1 MRDPVLL
8 SPRWWWRVVGQLLI
22 RALRAVVR
30 PMWNPLRGLARRSFI
45 HPLAKIG
52 PRVRIGRGCVI
63 GRCRLDTMDAGGE
76 AIEIGDHTIVYS
88 DVEVMVH
95 GGRVEIGKNCL
106 ITRRA
111 AVLTGG
117 HGFRDRNRLIQE
129 HEMEAADV
137 RIGDD
142 CWIGYGAIVLGGA
155 TVGDGA
161 VVAAG
166 SVVTGD
172 VAPYTVVAGAPA
184 RKIGERT

>member
-1 MRDPVLL
+1 M
-8 SPRWWWRVVGQLLI
+8 VV
-22 RALRAVVR
+22 RALRAMVR
-30 PMWNPLRGLARRSFI
+30 PVWNLLRGLGRRSFI

-52 PRVRIGRGCVI
+52 PRVRIGRGCII
-63 GRCRLDTMDAGGE
+63 GRCRLDTMDIGGE
-76 AIEIGDHTIVYS
+76 DIRVGDRTIVYS

-95 GGRVEIGKNCL
+95 GGSVEIGKDCL

-111 AVLTGG
+111 AILTGG
-117 HGFRDRNRLIQE
+117 HGFRDRDRLIREQGL
-129 HEMEAADV
+129 EAADV

-166 SVVTGD
+166 SVVTGN

-184 RKIGERT
+184 KQIGERTRAGHAE